1 MSAPDKERKQPIITT
16 TGKRGYIR
24 ICVRCGKTLVGVGQ
38 RTKYCPEC
46 RAEVN
51 REAAMDYKARN
62 PEKVQAAYERRQAAK
77 RLPVYC
83 QRCGCEIPGAPRQT
97 QKWCPDCKRA
107 VKAQQSAESWKRRSE
122 ICRNTQGQIVC
133 KRCGKVIENRNGR
146 QLYCADCRVEVDK
159 ELKAARYERQKLA
172 QKEASADAESRK
184 HVKKSP
190 YAAGEDR
197 LKLLT
202 RVADWQ
208 GLTYGQLMAK
218 PQGERE
224 VLILTYKS
232 LHHVP

>member
-1 MSAPDKERKQPIITT
+1 MSAPDKERQPIITT

-46 RAEVN
+46 RAEGY

-83 QRCGCEIPGAPRQT
+83 QRCGCEIPGTPRRT
-97 QKWCPDCKRA
+97 QKWCPDCKKA
-107 VKAQQSAESWKRRSE
+107 VKAQQSAESRKRRSE
-122 ICRNTQGQIVC
+122 ICRNAQGQIVC

-146 QLYCADCRVEVDK
+146 QLYCPECRAEVDK
-159 ELKAARYERQKLA
+159 ELKIARYERQKLA
-172 QKEASADAESRK
+172 QKEVGSDTENRK
-184 HVKKSP
+184 HVKKTYS
-190 YAAGEDR
+190 ANEER
-197 LKLLT
+197 LLLLS

-208 GLTYGQLMAK
+208 GINYGDLMIM
-218 PQGERE
+218 PQDKRE
-224 VLILTYKS
+224 ALILTYKA

>member
-1 MSAPDKERKQPIITT
+1 MSAPDKERQPIITT

-46 RAEVN
+46 RAEVY
-51 REAAMDYKARN
+51 REAAMDYRARN
-62 PEKVQAAYERRQAAK
+62 PEKVQAAYERRKAAK

-83 QRCGCEIPGAPRQT
+83 QRCGCEIPGTPRRT
-97 QKWCPDCKRA
+97 QKWCPDCKKA
-107 VKAQQSAESWKRRSE
+107 IKAQQSAESRKRRSE
-122 ICRNTQGQIVC
+122 ICRNAQGQIVC

-172 QKEASADAESRK
+172 QKEAGSDAENRK
-184 HVKKSP
+184 HVKKNP
-190 YAAGEDR
+190 YTAGEDR

-224 VLILTYKS
+224 TLILTYKS

>member
-1 MSAPDKERKQPIITT
+1 MSAPDKERQPIITT

-46 RAEVN
+46 RAEVY

-83 QRCGCEIPGAPRQT
+83 QRCGCEIPGTPRRT
-97 QKWCPDCKRA
+97 QKWCPDCKKA
-107 VKAQQSAESWKRRSE
+107 IKAQQSAESWKRRSE
-122 ICRNTQGQIVC
+122 ICRNAQGQIVC

-172 QKEASADAESRK
+172 QKEAGSDAENRK
-184 HVKKSP
+184 HVKKKNVQ
-190 YAAGEDR
+190 R
-197 LKLLT
+197 K
-202 RVADWQ
+202 
-208 GLTYGQLMAK
+208 
-218 PQGERE
+218 
-224 VLILTYKS
+224 
-232 LHHVP
+232 

>member
-1 MSAPDKERKQPIITT
+1 MSAPDKERQPIITT

-46 RAEVN
+46 RAEVY
-51 REAAMDYKARN
+51 REAAMDYKALN

-83 QRCGCEIPGAPRQT
+83 QRCGCEITKTTRR
-97 QKWCPDCKRA
+97 QKWCPDCKKA

-122 ICRNTQGQIVC
+122 ICRNAQGQIVC

-146 QLYCADCRVEVDK
+146 QLYCTDCRVEVDK
-159 ELKAARYERQKLA
+159 ELKAARYERQKMA
-172 QKEASADAESRK
+172 QKEAGTDAEPRK

-208 GLTYGQLMAK
+208 GLTYGQLMTK

-224 VLILTYKS
+224 TLILTYKA

>member
-1 MSAPDKERKQPIITT
+1 MSAPDKERQPIITT

-46 RAEVN
+46 RAEVY

-83 QRCGCEIPGAPRQT
+83 QRCGCEIPGTPRRT
-97 QKWCPDCKRA
+97 QKWCPDCKKA
-107 VKAQQSAESWKRRSE
+107 IKAQQSAESWKRRSE
-122 ICRNTQGQIVC
+122 ICRNAQGQIVC
-133 KRCGKVIENRNGR
+133 KRCGKEIKNRNGR
-146 QLYCADCRVEVDK
+146 QLYCADCHVEVDK
-159 ELKAARYERQKLA
+159 ELKAARYERQKLE
-172 QKEASADAESRK
+172 QKEAEPRK
-184 HVKKSP
+184 HVKKTP

-224 VLILTYKS
+224 TLILTYKS

>member
-1 MSAPDKERKQPIITT
+1 MSAPDKERQPIITT

-46 RAEVN
+46 RAEVY

-83 QRCGCEIPGAPRQT
+83 QRCGCEIPGTPRQT
-97 QKWCPDCKRA
+97 QKWCPDCKKA
-107 VKAQQSAESWKRRSE
+107 VRAQQSAESWKRRSE
-122 ICRNTQGQIVC
+122 ICRNAQGQIVC

-172 QKEASADAESRK
+172 QKEAGSDAENRK
-184 HVKKSP
+184 HVKKTYS
-190 YAAGEDR
+190 ANEER
-197 LKLLT
+197 LLLLS

-208 GLTYGQLMAK
+208 GINYGDLMIM
-218 PQGERE
+218 PQDKRE
-224 VLILTYKS
+224 ALILAYKS

>member
-1 MSAPDKERKQPIITT
+1 MSAPDKERQPIITT

-46 RAEVN
+46 RAEVY

-83 QRCGCEIPGAPRQT
+83 QRCGCEIPNATHR
-97 QKWCPDCKRA
+97 QKWCPDCI
-107 VKAQQSAESWKRRSE
+107 KAIKSKQSAESRKRRSE
-122 ICRNTQGQIVC
+122 ICRNAQGQIAC

-146 QLYCADCRVEVDK
+146 QLYCLECRAEVDK

-172 QKEASADAESRK
+172 QKEAGSDAENRK

-208 GLTYGQLMAK
+208 GLTYGQLMLKSPAA
-218 PQGERE
+218 RE
-224 VLILTYKS
+224 ALILDYKAAKGGT
-232 LHHVP
+232 P